1 MIDGTVLMT
10 QDLSYSARL
19 PMAYCVRIC
28 IADHWHLRRL
38 LVHAILISDIAVAV
52 DVEDVTTAS

>member
-1 MIDGTVLMT
+1 MIDGTVLVT

-19 PMAYCVRIC
+19 PIAYCTDVC
-28 IADHWHLRRL
+28 ASALPLKRL
-38 LVHAILISDIAVAV
+38 LDRAILISDIADAI